1 MQFFTY
7 RGSVNTGVI
16 IKFSSNNAVLI
27 SSSSIKK
34 RGLVKEAYI
43 YIYSLWFKRRQRR
56 VYFTVK
62 ILYQVHIFFL
72 QCYVTI
78 PLLLIKPWPN
88 TLFWT
93 ILWNKSPA
101 VAYFKVFNKIN
112 PKP

>member
-7 RGSVNTGVI
+7 SSSVNAGVI
-16 IKFSSNNAVLI
+16 INFSSYNAILI

-43 YIYSLWFKRRQRR
+43 YILYDLKEDREEYILQWRYYIKYIYFFYS
-56 VYFTVK
+56 
-62 ILYQVHIFFL
+62 
-72 QCYVTI
+72 YVTI
-78 PLLLIKPWPN
+78 ELLLIKPWPH

-93 ILWNKSPA
+93 ILLNKPPA
-101 VAYFKVFNKIN
+101 VAYFKIFNKIN

>member
-7 RGSVNTGVI
+7 SSSVNAGVI
-16 IKFSSNNAVLI
+16 INFSSYNAILI

-43 YIYSLWFKRRQRR
+43 YILYDLKEDREEYILQWRYYIKYIYFLYS
-56 VYFTVK
+56 
-62 ILYQVHIFFL
+62 
-72 QCYVTI
+72 YVTI
-78 PLLLIKPWPN
+78 KLLLIKPWPH

-93 ILWNKSPA
+93 ILLNKPPA
-101 VAYFKVFNKIN
+101 VAYFKIFNKIN